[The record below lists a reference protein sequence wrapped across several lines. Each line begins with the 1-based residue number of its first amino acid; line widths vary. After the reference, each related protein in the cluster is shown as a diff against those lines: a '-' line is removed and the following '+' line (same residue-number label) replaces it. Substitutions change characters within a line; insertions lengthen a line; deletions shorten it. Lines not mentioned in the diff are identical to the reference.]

1 MHVAHWHWPYRVAG
15 ALGELPL
22 LGVALGAGAVA
33 ALLLARVVPL
43 FRGLGAWPSAALVA
57 LFAFLIVQGADPF
70 AGERSWR
77 YAPEG
82 CDFAV
87 EFPRRPGIAAGEALN
102 DGRQRVEVERA
113 LLTDIGRATSYS
125 AECVAFGRAIDA
137 ANHQRLLADA
147 QTRLNNAA
155 AHLRVKVE
163 RVAREGEQAVT
174 LSGLSDEGRD
184 ANNVALLR
192 RAEARAVLGRS
203 SLLVVW
209 TWTVLREGEQP
220 PPSVAR
226 FHGSVRPAGQV
237 PR

>member
-1 MHVAHWHWPYRVAG
+1 VHVAHWHWPYRVDG
-15 ALGELPL
+15 ALRELPL

-33 ALLLARVVPL
+33 ALLLARVAPL
-43 FRGLGAWPSAALVA
+43 FRSLGAWPSAAVVA
-57 LFAFLIVQGADPF
+57 LLAFLVVQGADPF
-70 AGERSWR
+70 ASERSWR

-82 CDFAV
+82 CEFAI

-102 DGRQRVEVERA
+102 DARQRVDVERA

-137 ANHQRLLADA
+137 GDRARLLENAEA
-147 QTRLNNAA
+147 RLKSAA
-155 AHLRVKVE
+155 ERLRIKIE
-163 RVAREGEQAVT
+163 RVAREGDRAAT

-209 TWTVLREGEQP
+209 TWTVLREGEKP

-226 FHGSVRPAGQV
+226 FHGSVRPVGQV